1 MISGNNQPQISVFIT
16 HTPDM
21 ANPTTLTLQIMD
33 VPISHMRALT
43 VRNLLREHIGKPI
56 ALDYRPTRT
65 KNAVRGS
72 DSNASSRQG
81 LFATTEHSSRGIR
94 TGGWQLY
101 PPDEYPRHDPGP
113 REGVLQRRSVPPP
126 EKRMYY
132 SKIAPPFDAAEDS
145 DDDGYDVDNPE
156 GDGEVGA
163 SENQNEDDAS
173 ESDEEG
179 DTTESEEEDDAS
191 DDDDDEGD
199 IVRDTGEDD
208 VSEDTKEDDGTEH
221 SDADAD
227 IR

>member
-1 MISGNNQPQISVFIT
+1 
-16 HTPDM
+16 M
-21 ANPTTLTLQIMD
+21 ANQTTLTLTIED
-33 VPISHMRALT
+33 VPISYMRALT

-56 ALDYRPTRT
+56 DLDYRPTR
-65 KNAVRGS
+65 KHNAVRGS

-81 LFATTEHSSRGIR
+81 LYATTEHSPRGIR

-101 PPDEYPRHDPGP
+101 PPDEGPRHDPGP
-113 REGVLQRRSVPPP
+113 KEGVLKRRSVPPP
-126 EKRMYY
+126 EERKYY

-156 GDGEVGA
+156 SDGEDGT
-163 SENQNEDDAS
+163 SENNNGDDAS
-173 ESDEEG
+173 KSDEEG

-191 DDDDDEGD
+191 DDDDEEGD
-199 IVRDTGEDD
+199 IVRDAGEDD
-208 VSEDTKEDDGTEH
+208 VSEDAKEDDGTER